1 MIFCIPVRFC
11 PLVPP
16 APFFHKGEGGILGVL
31 MPETEDDTQGLPKK
45 PTPSEK
51 KSAVRVRSPARRRST
66 VPQ

>member
-11 PLVPP
+11 PLIHP
-16 APFFHKGEGGILGVL
+16 APFSHKWRRGGILGVL

-51 KSAVRVRSPARRRST
+51 KAPCG
-66 VPQ
+66 